1 MLKLLKAIDRERRL
15 KELKK
20 QEEDALVEKI
30 ANRVIEKLEW
40 FFWGCRGNSMFKRYW
55 SYPLV

>member
-1 MLKLLKAIDRERRL
+1 MRIDMVELLKVVDRERQL

-30 ANRVIEKLEW
+30 ANRVVEKLEELNNDKANW
-40 FFWGCRGNSMFKRYW
+40 
-55 SYPLV
+55 

>member
-1 MLKLLKAIDRERRL
+1 MRIDMVELLKVVDRERQL

-30 ANRVIEKLEW
+30 ANRVIEKLEEL
-40 FFWGCRGNSMFKRYW
+40 NNDKAN
-55 SYPLV
+55 

>member
-1 MLKLLKAIDRERRL
+1 MRIDMVELLKAVDRERQL

-30 ANRVIEKLEW
+30 ANRVLEKLKEL
-40 FFWGCRGNSMFKRYW
+40 NNDKAN
-55 SYPLV
+55 

>member
-1 MLKLLKAIDRERRL
+1 MRIDMVELLKAIDRERQL

-30 ANRVIEKLEW
+30 ANRVIEKLKELE
-40 FFWGCRGNSMFKRYW
+40 NENNN
-55 SYPLV
+55 

>member
-1 MLKLLKAIDRERRL
+1 MRLDIVELLKVVDRERQL

-30 ANRVIEKLEW
+30 ANRVLEKLKEL
-40 FFWGCRGNSMFKRYW
+40 NNETN
-55 SYPLV
+55 

>member
-1 MLKLLKAIDRERRL
+1 MVELLKVVDRERQL

-30 ANRVIEKLEW
+30 ANRVIEKLEEI
-40 FFWGCRGNSMFKRYW
+40 NNDKAN
-55 SYPLV
+55 

>member
-1 MLKLLKAIDRERRL
+1 MRIDMVELLKVVDRERQL

-30 ANRVIEKLEW
+30 ANRVIEKLKEL
-40 FFWGCRGNSMFKRYW
+40 NNDKAN
-55 SYPLV
+55 

>member
-1 MLKLLKAIDRERRL
+1 MRLDMVELLKAIDRERQL

-30 ANRVIEKLEW
+30 ANRVIEKLKEL
-40 FFWGCRGNSMFKRYW
+40 NNDKAN
-55 SYPLV
+55 

>member
-1 MLKLLKAIDRERRL
+1 MRIDMVELLKVVDRERQL

-30 ANRVIEKLEW
+30 ANRVLEKLEEL
-40 FFWGCRGNSMFKRYW
+40 NNDNAN
-55 SYPLV
+55 

>member
-1 MLKLLKAIDRERRL
+1 MRIDMVELLKVVDRERQL

-30 ANRVIEKLEW
+30 ANRVLEKLEELNNDNA
-40 FFWGCRGNSMFKRYW
+40 R
-55 SYPLV
+55 

>member
-1 MLKLLKAIDRERRL
+1 MRIDMVELLKVVDRERQL

-30 ANRVIEKLEW
+30 ANRVIEKLEELKNDKA
-40 FFWGCRGNSMFKRYW
+40 R
-55 SYPLV
+55 